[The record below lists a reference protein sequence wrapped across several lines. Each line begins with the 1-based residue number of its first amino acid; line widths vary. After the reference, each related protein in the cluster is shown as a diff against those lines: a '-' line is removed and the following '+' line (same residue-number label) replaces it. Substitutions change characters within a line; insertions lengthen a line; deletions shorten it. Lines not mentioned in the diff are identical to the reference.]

1 MTIQELLNKGY
12 EILKSEN
19 IESYLLDCQL
29 LLGYVLNIDKL
40 SIILNKRNQVSEE
53 NENEYLKL
61 VQLRKNKMPVKYI
74 LKECEFMNSTFYIE
88 KGVLIPRPDTEILVE
103 EMTRQIKKYMDG
115 AEDIHKIC
123 KNYTLCDVCCGSGII
138 GISLAQIFKNIT
150 AYCYDIDDTAEKVTN
165 ININRFNLEERV
177 KFCHSDL
184 LEHPINS
191 SLIFDFIVSNPPYI
205 RKNEIPALME
215 DVKNYEPYI
224 ALCGGEDGLDFY
236 RKITSQSHKVLKLGG
251 ILCFEIGYDQ
261 GKETTEILKN
271 SDFRDVKIFKDLAG
285 NDRVVLGIK

>member
-12 EILKSEN
+12 EILKSEY

-29 LLGYVLNIDKL
+29 LLSYVLNVDKL

-53 NENEYLKL
+53 NANEYLKL

-115 AEDIHKIC
+115 AKDIHEIC
-123 KNYTLCDVCCGSGII
+123 ENYALCDVCCGSGII
-138 GISLAQIFKNIT
+138 GISLAQIFENIT

-165 ININRFNLEERV
+165 ININRFNLKERV

-184 LEHPINS
+184 LLHPIKT

-205 RKNEIPALME
+205 RKNEIPALMD

-236 RKITSQSHKVLKLGG
+236 RKITKQSHKVLKSGG

-261 GKETTEILKN
+261 GKETTEILKIN
-271 SDFRDVKIFKDLAG
+271 GFRDVKIFKDLSG

>member
-53 NENEYLKL
+53 NKNEYLKL
-61 VQLRKNKMPVKYI
+61 IQLRKNKMPVKYI

-103 EMTRQIKKYMDG
+103 EITRQIKKYMDS

-123 KNYTLCDVCCGSGII
+123 ENYTLCDVCCGSGII
-138 GISLAQIFKNIT
+138 GISLTQIFKDIT

-177 KFCHSDL
+177 KFFHSDL

-205 RKNEIPALME
+205 RKNEISALME

-271 SDFRDVKIFKDLAG
+271 SGFRDVKIFKDLAG